1 MRSPPT
7 ETCVLALIATISA
20 GLAALISIELLPYL
34 SLNHDEGVYLQQAR
48 LLLDGQ
54 FWVTSE
60 IPDAVRWWFFIED
73 GGQQYPKYTPVPA
86 AVFAVGIA
94 IGEARIAL
102 ALVAAANVWLVG
114 LITAE
119 LFDRWTG
126 VVAGGVLAGTP
137 LFLIQSATFLPY
149 ATTMM
154 FNLVFA
160 LGYIRSVQRGN
171 LTYVLIG
178 GGGLAMAI
186 FSRPY
191 TAVLFALPF
200 VLHALYGLIAV
211 SRRPTYAALERQLAR
226 NGLFGL
232 LGAIGIG
239 IALYYNTILTGDPF
253 TFPYQAF
260 APRDGIG
267 FGTREILSY
276 NRVYTPEI
284 ALGANS
290 RVLQRLVTQWS
301 FAAPIGILV
310 AMVGFVGTVG
320 PLTDTRWA
328 ATDGNRATQTAAV
341 HQAPLQLPLAGI
353 VVTVPLGNILFWGNL
368 NILAELEAPGDGLIS
383 VLGPFYHLDM
393 VVPLSVFTAVG
404 LITLWRALRTGA
416 LNQGLTAQQTRLTL
430 SLVLIGGVACTGGI
444 GVIALEDPIGQH
456 SAYTER
462 YEQAYEPFDQRAG
475 GDWAGAP
482 LGTTPAFNDAVVFVQ
497 TPYGDW
503 LGHPFQSLR
512 NSANLD
518 GPVVYAL
525 DRSARGDF
533 EVIATYPDRHYF
545 RHTYRGRWAADPQPD
560 ITAAIQPLDVETGE
574 SLEGQTRV
582 GVVGRP
588 STVRLEIADRSVV
601 YKTTGEH
608 TETLT
613 VPWQINP
620 GSVRVTGDRFDP
632 RGPASIQYEGAAEL
646 AIVVTFVQ
654 QGGATVSYRQ
664 TLTLRTSGGQV
675 ELIWPP
681 QTQIC
686 RLTTD
691 CGSESTYIPGGGDY
705 LQGAMINST
714 LATAG

>member
-7 ETCVLALIATISA
+7 ETYVLAVIATVSA
-20 GLAALISIELLPYL
+20 GLTALISIELLPYL

-54 FWVTSE
+54 LWVTSE

-73 GGQQYPKYTPVPA
+73 GGQLYPKYTPVPA
-86 AVFAVGIA
+86 AVFAIGMA

-102 ALVAAANVWLVG
+102 ALAAAANVVLVG
-114 LITAE
+114 LVTTE

-154 FNLVFA
+154 FNLIFA
-160 LGYIRSVQRGN
+160 LGYIRSVRRGG
-171 LTYVLIG
+171 LKYALIG
-178 GGGLAMAI
+178 GGGLALAV

-191 TAVLFALPF
+191 TAVLLALPF

-211 SRRPTYAALERQLAR
+211 TRRQNYIALRRLLVR

-232 LGAIGIG
+232 LGTIGIG
-239 IALYYNTILTGDPF
+239 VALYYNTILTGDLF

-276 NRVYTPEI
+276 SRVYTPEI
-284 ALGANS
+284 ALRANS
-290 RVLQRLVTQWS
+290 QLLQRLVMQWS
-301 FAAPIGILV
+301 FAAPIGILI
-310 AMVGFVGTVG
+310 AIVGFVGTIA
-320 PLTDTRWA
+320 PLIDSKWSVIEVSRTTLA
-328 ATDGNRATQTAAV
+328 ANVD
-341 HQAPLQLPLAGI
+341 QAPLQLPLAGI
-353 VVTVPLGNILFWGNL
+353 VVTVPLGNIFFWGNL
-368 NILAELEAPGDGLIS
+368 NILAELDAPGDGLIS

-393 VVPLSVFTAVG
+393 LIPLSAFTAAGV
-404 LITLWRALRTGA
+404 IALWRVLCNTALKHD
-416 LNQGLTAQQTRLTL
+416 LTAQQTRLTL
-430 SLVLIGGVACTGGI
+430 SLVMIGGVACTGGMS
-444 GVIALEDPIGQH
+444 VIALDDPIGQH

-462 YEQAYEPFDQRAG
+462 YEQVYAPFDQRAG
-475 GDWAGAP
+475 DDWIGAP
-482 LGTTPAFNDAVVFVQ
+482 LGTTPAFGDAVVFVQ

-533 EVIATYPDRHYF
+533 EVIDTYPDRHHY
-545 RHTYRGRWAADPQPD
+545 RHTYRGRWTADPQSD
-560 ITAAIQPLDVETGE
+560 ITAAIQPLRIETGE

-601 YKTTGEH
+601 YEPTGGH
-608 TETLT
+608 AETLT
-613 VPWQINP
+613 VPWQIRP
-620 GSVRVTGDRFDP
+620 GSAQLTGDHFDP

-654 QGGATVSYRQ
+654 DGGATVSYRQ
-664 TLTLRTSGGQV
+664 TLTLRTSGEQV
-675 ELIWPP
+675 ELLWPS

-691 CGSESTYIPGGGDY
+691 CGSESTYIPGDGDY

-714 LATAG
+714 LTIAG